1 MVYADDWEPTN
12 PQMVFRTFD
21 FNGNCT
27 APPRGTTWLVQ
38 LSSTAIEPPPATATG
53 GQQGGGGEPRS
64 HRFYVNGKGECEI
77 AGLKVSQPRKTPLTH
92 CLLGAAG
99 LVDDGGVVID
109 GWLGASVVCA
119 G

>member
-1 MVYADDWEPTN
+1 
-12 PQMVFRTFD
+12 MVFRTFD

-38 LSSTAIEPPPATATG
+38 LASTAIEPPPATAAG

-77 AGLKVSQPRKTPLTH
+77 AGLKVTPLTH

-99 LVDDGGVVID
+99 LVDGGVVMAV
-109 GWLGASVVCA
+109 WLGAAVVCA